1 MSTTS
6 QEQEIDL
13 SQIGKSISKV
23 FQNIVNTCFD
33 LLFFIQKKIVI
44 VGALFILGVVFGIFL
59 DKNSSK
65 YSSEIVVTPNL
76 GGVDYL
82 YSKIELI
89 DSKLKEEDKLF
100 LKQIGINNTKNIVS
114 VKIEPVID
122 IYTFVNT
129 NTAIAGNA
137 QNTQNFELMKLFAEN
152 EDINKVIKDK
162 ITSKNYPNHKIT
174 IVTLDKTTDNEIIKP
189 ILKYLNSDNYL
200 NKLLGITREN
210 TLVKMKKND
219 EQILQ
224 VDKLINQISDNLSK
238 TKNNSSLIY
247 NNENNEINALFSL
260 KNSLLNEIANQ
271 KIQMENIKVYVKDLS
286 ITANI
291 IDVKGTNNKM
301 KIILPFLFVFLY
313 LLGYWFSQAYKKQKQ
328 RIQA

>member
-1 MSTTS
+1 MSTNS
-6 QEQEIDL
+6 QEQEINV
-13 SQIGKSISKV
+13 SQIGKSISKG
-23 FQNIVNTCFD
+23 FQKAVNRCFD
-33 LLFFIQKKIVI
+33 LLFFIQKKFLIVFVLLVI
-44 VGALFILGVVFGIFL
+44 GGGLGFYL
-59 DKNSSK
+59 DKNSLK
-65 YSSEIVVTPNL
+65 YSSEIIVTPNL
-76 GGVDYL
+76 GGVDNL

-89 DSKLKEEDKLF
+89 DSKLNEEDNLF
-100 LKQIGINNTKNIVS
+100 LKQIGINKTKNIVS

-162 ITSKNYPNHKIT
+162 ITSKNYLNHKIT
-174 IVTLDKTTDNEIIKP
+174 IVTLDKTAENEIIKP

-200 NKLLGITREN
+200 NKLLGITKEN
-210 TLVKMKKND
+210 TLEKMKKNE

-224 VDKLINQISDNLSK
+224 IDKLINQISENLSK

-247 NNENNEINALFSL
+247 NNENNEINALFTL

-271 KIQMENIKVYVKDLS
+271 KIQIENIKVYVKDLS

-301 KIILPFLFVFLY
+301 KLISPFLFIFLY
-313 LLGYWFSQAYKKQKQ
+313 LLGYWFSQVYKQQKLRTQ
-328 RIQA
+328 L

>member
-23 FQNIVNTCFD
+23 FQNVINACFD
-33 LLFFIQKKIVI
+33 LLFFIQKKLITIV
-44 VGALFILGVVFGIFL
+44 VLFILGIGLGVYL

-65 YSSEIVVTPNL
+65 YTSEIVVTPNL

-89 DSKLKEEDKLF
+89 DSKLNEEDNLF
-100 LKQIGINNTKNIVS
+100 LKQIGIFKTKNIVS

-152 EDINKVIKDK
+152 EDINKVIKNK

-174 IVTLDKTTDNEIIKP
+174 IVTLDKTDENEIINP

-200 NKLLGITREN
+200 NKLLVITKEN
-210 TLVKMKKND
+210 TLEKMKKNE

-224 VDKLINQISDNLSK
+224 IDKLINQISENLSK

-247 NNENNEINALFSL
+247 NNENNEINALFTL
-260 KNSLLNEIANQ
+260 KNSLLNEIGNQ
-271 KIQMENIKVYVKDLS
+271 KIQIENIKVYVKDLS

-291 IDVKGTNNKM
+291 IDVKGTNNKL
-301 KIILPFLFVFLY
+301 KLILPFLFVFLY
-313 LLGYWFSQAYKKQKQ
+313 LLGYWFSQVYKQQKK
-328 RIQA
+328 RVQA